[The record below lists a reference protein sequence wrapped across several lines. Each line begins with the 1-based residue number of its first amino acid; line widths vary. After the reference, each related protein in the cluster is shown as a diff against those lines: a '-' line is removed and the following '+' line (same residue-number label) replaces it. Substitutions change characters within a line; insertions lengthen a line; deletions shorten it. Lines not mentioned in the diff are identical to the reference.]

1 MRNPSDW
8 TVLRAT
14 VAQARAADCV
24 VSNAVTLDAEIKAL
38 QKGAE
43 HDKPEEILN
52 RASQKFN
59 QLH

>member
-14 VAQARAADCV
+14 VAQARAANCV

-38 QKGAE
+38 QKGA
-43 HDKPEEILN
+43 DKPEEILN
-52 RASQKFN
+52 QASQKFN